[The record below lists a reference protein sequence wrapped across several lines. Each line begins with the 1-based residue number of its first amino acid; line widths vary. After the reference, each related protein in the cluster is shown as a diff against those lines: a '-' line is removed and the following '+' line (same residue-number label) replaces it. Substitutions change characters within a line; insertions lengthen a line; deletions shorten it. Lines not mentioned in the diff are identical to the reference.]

1 MPAVPMNLR
10 DQAYQRFTRGLLARE
25 IHAGQFVTQRQL
37 TAITGMPLGAIRELI
52 PRLEADGLIRTVPQR
67 GMQVAHVDVDLIR
80 NAFEFRTIIE
90 REAAA
95 RFAVSAPDAELDE
108 IEEAHR
114 AVLAAAAKGMTPALV
129 ARAQRVDDGLH
140 ERMVD
145 ALGNAIVANAFRV
158 NFIKIR
164 LIRQSQT
171 TLDAPLVEP
180 VMHARSRGGGAG
192 DRDAPGRGA
201 RPRAGHRARAHG
213 RRRRGS
219 PGGARH
225 GFNHRGVTPTTKGV
239 PMRKTLIALALAAVA
254 APALSQ
260 QVTIRW
266 GDVVPATHPSVQMIE
281 RVAAD
286 VKAKS
291 NGRIAIQAFPAGQ
304 LGGSRDMID
313 AVANGAQQI
322 VTEGAANFGAWVPSI
337 SVVEAPYVWR
347 DAAHLQ
353 KAMSGPVGQKFNE
366 TLVKAR
372 GMRILGTT
380 YYGTRHITTTSKEV
394 KTPADLAGFK
404 LRVPE
409 NDVFK
414 AMAEA
419 WGAKPTPMN
428 FGELYLALKQNVVD
442 GQENPLPTIKSGKFD
457 EVQKYLVLSGHII
470 TPRLVV
476 VNEAFWQGL
485 SAADR
490 KLVEDAI
497 RAGIAWQDEE
507 LARQEKSLVDTFR
520 AAGMTVITPDA
531 NAFRA
536 PVLAKVP
543 KMFESK
549 WGAGTFEAIQA
560 IK

>member
-1 MPAVPMNLR
+1 MMRTSIAVALSVI
-10 DQAYQRFTRGLLARE
+10 A
-25 IHAGQFVTQRQL
+25 
-37 TAITGMPLGAIRELI
+37 
-52 PRLEADGLIRTVPQR
+52 
-67 GMQVAHVDVDLIR
+67 
-80 NAFEFRTIIE
+80 AF
-90 REAAA
+90 
-95 RFAVSAPDAELDE
+95 
-108 IEEAHR
+108 
-114 AVLAAAAKGMTPALV
+114 
-129 ARAQRVDDGLH
+129 
-140 ERMVD
+140 
-145 ALGNAIVANAFRV
+145 ANA
-158 NFIKIR
+158 
-164 LIRQSQT
+164 
-171 TLDAPLVEP
+171 
-180 VMHARSRGGGAG
+180 
-192 DRDAPGRGA
+192 
-201 RPRAGHRARAHG
+201 
-213 RRRRGS
+213 
-219 PGGARH
+219 
-225 GFNHRGVTPTTKGV
+225 
-239 PMRKTLIALALAAVA
+239 
-254 APALSQ
+254 Q

-266 GDVVPATHPSVQMIE
+266 GDVVPATHPSAQMIE
-281 RVAAD
+281 RIAAD

-291 NGRIAIQAFPAGQ
+291 SGRIAIQAFPAGQ

-313 AVANGAQQI
+313 AVANGAQQV

-353 KAMSGPVGQKFNE
+353 KAMSGPIGAQFND

-394 KTPADLAGFK
+394 KTPADMVGFK

-485 SAADR
+485 APADR
-490 KLVEDAI
+490 KIIEDAVK
-497 RAGIAWQDEE
+497 AGIAWQDEE
-507 LARQEKSLVDTFR
+507 LQKQEKALVDTFK

-531 NAFRA
+531 KAFRD

-543 KMFESK
+543 KMFEAK
-549 WGAGTFEAIQA
+549 WGAGTFEKIQA
-560 IK
+560 IQ

>member
-1 MPAVPMNLR
+1 MKRLSIA
-10 DQAYQRFTRGLLARE
+10 ALA
-25 IHAGQFVTQRQL
+25 I
-37 TAITGMPLGAIRELI
+37 GA
-52 PRLEADGLIRTVPQR
+52 T
-67 GMQVAHVDVDLIR
+67 
-80 NAFEFRTIIE
+80 
-90 REAAA
+90 
-95 RFAVSAPDAELDE
+95 
-108 IEEAHR
+108 
-114 AVLAAAAKGMTPALV
+114 LV
-129 ARAQRVDDGLH
+129 AGAQ
-140 ERMVD
+140 
-145 ALGNAIVANAFRV
+145 A
-158 NFIKIR
+158 
-164 LIRQSQT
+164 QT
-171 TLDAPLVEP
+171 
-180 VMHARSRGGGAG
+180 
-192 DRDAPGRGA
+192 
-201 RPRAGHRARAHG
+201 
-213 RRRRGS
+213 
-219 PGGARH
+219 
-225 GFNHRGVTPTTKGV
+225 
-239 PMRKTLIALALAAVA
+239 
-254 APALSQ
+254 
-260 QVTIRW
+260 VTIRW

-281 RVAAD
+281 RIAAD

-394 KTPADLAGFK
+394 KSPADMVGFK

-490 KLVEDAI
+490 KLLEDAI
-497 RAGIAWQDEE
+497 AAGIAWQDEE
-507 LARQEKSLVDTFR
+507 LAKQEKSLVDTFK

>member
-1 MPAVPMNLR
+1 VKRIVVAL
-10 DQAYQRFTRGLLARE
+10 TLA
-25 IHAGQFVTQRQL
+25 IAT
-37 TAITGMPLGAIRELI
+37 TA
-52 PRLEADGLIRTVPQR
+52 
-67 GMQVAHVDVDLIR
+67 VAH
-80 NAFEFRTIIE
+80 A
-90 REAAA
+90 
-95 RFAVSAPDAELDE
+95 
-108 IEEAHR
+108 
-114 AVLAAAAKGMTPALV
+114 
-129 ARAQRVDDGLH
+129 
-140 ERMVD
+140 
-145 ALGNAIVANAFRV
+145 
-158 NFIKIR
+158 
-164 LIRQSQT
+164 
-171 TLDAPLVEP
+171 
-180 VMHARSRGGGAG
+180 
-192 DRDAPGRGA
+192 
-201 RPRAGHRARAHG
+201 
-213 RRRRGS
+213 
-219 PGGARH
+219 
-225 GFNHRGVTPTTKGV
+225 
-239 PMRKTLIALALAAVA
+239 
-254 APALSQ
+254 Q

-266 GDVVPATHPSVQMIE
+266 GDVVAGTHPSVQMID
-281 RVAAD
+281 RIAAD

-291 NGRIAIQAFPAGQ
+291 NGRIVIQSFPGGQ

-313 AVANGAQQI
+313 AVANGAQHM

-337 SVVEAPYVWR
+337 GVVEAPYVWR

-353 KAMSGPVGQKFNE
+353 KAMNGPIGEQFNE

-394 KTPADLAGFK
+394 KSPADMAGFK

-414 AMAEA
+414 AMAES
-419 WGAKPTPMN
+419 WGARPTPMN

-485 SAADR
+485 KPDDR
-490 KLVEDAI
+490 KIISDAV
-497 RAGIAWQDEE
+497 RAGVAWQDDE
-507 LARQEKSLVDTFR
+507 LQKQERTLVDTFK
-520 AAGMTVITPDA
+520 AAGMTVITPDP

-543 KMFESK
+543 KMFEAK
-549 WGAGTFEAIQA
+549 WGAGMFEKIQA